1 MDDVFTQFYA
11 QADALIVTLVV
22 DKYAAIA
29 DMVRGPLIMSA
40 AIYIAV
46 VGFAVMRGVV
56 SEGWGALMA
65 SGFKLALI
73 IAAATGSYGSWVAA
87 SANELPNSF
96 SAALGGS
103 AVGGEMFD
111 TFVKEARSNARDVTA
126 KAPLLFKD
134 SALFEPMND
143 PVISLLAA
151 ATTFTAYAVAGFGL
165 ALLLFAKLALG
176 IVLVFGPLFVALL
189 VFDSTRGLFFGWLS
203 QTLNFIILTAILT
216 IMVTFVSGT
225 VLVVTQQMTAA
236 IPPDAPNVSPYV
248 EILGAQIGIMF
259 LGGVFF
265 LQAPGLASG
274 IAGGGAAGFGQF
286 VSAVLPGRMALSV
299 TKSAGRSLGPA
310 GSSGT
315 MGVRTLARIDRL
327 ARSIRK

>member
-1 MDDVFTQFYA
+1 MDDVFTRFYT
-11 QADALIVTLVV
+11 QADALILTLVV
-22 DKYAAIA
+22 DKYAAMA
-29 DMVRGPLIMSA
+29 DMVRGPLILSA

-46 VGFAVMRGVV
+46 VGFAVMRGIV

-103 AVGGEMFD
+103 AIGGQMFD
-111 TFVKEARSNARDVTA
+111 NFVLEVRSNA
-126 KAPLLFKD
+126 KAVVV
-134 SALFEPMND
+134 SAPKVEIPVLGYTFVD
-143 PVISLLAA
+143 PVLSLLSA
-151 ATTFTAYAVAGFGL
+151 ATTITAYAVAGFGL

-176 IVLVFGPLFVALL
+176 IVLVFGPLFVAFL

-203 QTLNFIILTAILT
+203 QTLNFIILTAVLT
-216 IMVTFVSGT
+216 LMVTFVSGT
-225 VLVVTQQMTAA
+225 VLAITQQMGSA
-236 IPPDAPNVSPYV
+236 IPAGTDNASPFV
-248 EILGAQIGIMF
+248 EILAAQIGIMI
-259 LGGVFF
+259 LGAIFF

-299 TKSAGRSLGPA
+299 TTSAGRSLGPA
-310 GSSGT
+310 GNSGT
-315 MGVRTLARIDRL
+315 AGVRALARIDRL

>member
-11 QADALIVTLVV
+11 QADSLILTLVV
-22 DKYAAIA
+22 DKYAAMA
-29 DMVRGPLIMSA
+29 DMVRGPLILSA
-40 AIYIAV
+40 AIYIAI
-46 VGFAVMRGVV
+46 VGFAVMRGIV

-103 AVGGEMFD
+103 AVGGQMFD
-111 TFVKEARSNARDVTA
+111 NFVLEVRSNA
-126 KAPLLFKD
+126 KAVVLSAPKLEIPLIGYTTV
-134 SALFEPMND
+134 D
-143 PVISLLAA
+143 PILSLLSA
-151 ATTFTAYAVAGFGL
+151 ATTITAYIVAGFGL

-176 IVLVFGPLFVALL
+176 IVLVFGPLFVAFL

-203 QTLNFIILTAILT
+203 QALNFIILGAVLT
-216 IMVTFVSGT
+216 VMITFVSGT
-225 VLVVTQQMTAA
+225 VLVVTQQMGSA
-236 IPPDAPNVSPYV
+236 IPTGIDNASPYT
-248 EILGAQIGIMF
+248 EILAAQIGIMI
-259 LGGVFF
+259 LGGIFF

-286 VSAVLPGRMALSV
+286 VSAVLPGRGAVMAATASSRAL
-299 TKSAGRSLGPA
+299 KSEVNSFKA
-310 GSSGT
+310 
-315 MGVRTLARIDRL
+315 LARGL
-327 ARSIRK
+327 GQTIRRGR

>member
-11 QADALIVTLVV
+11 QADALILTLVV

-29 DMVRGPLIMSA
+29 GMVRGPLILSA

-46 VGFAVMRGVV
+46 VGFAVMRGIV

-111 TFVKEARSNARDVTA
+111 TFVKEIRSNARDVSA

-134 SALFEPMND
+134 SAFFEPMTD
-143 PVISLLAA
+143 PVLSLMAA
-151 ATTFTAYAVAGFGL
+151 ATTFTAYIVAGFGL

-176 IVLVFGPLFVALL
+176 IVLVFGPLFVAFL

-203 QTLNFIILTAILT
+203 QVLNFVILTAVLT
-216 IMVTFVSGT
+216 VMVTFISGT
-225 VLVVTQQMTAA
+225 VLVITQQMTAT
-236 IPPDAPNVSPYV
+236 IPTDAPNVSPYV
-248 EILGAQIGIMF
+248 EILGAQIGIMV
-259 LGGVFF
+259 LGGIFF

-274 IAGGGAAGFGQF
+274 IAGGGAAGFGSF
-286 VSAVLPGRMALSV
+286 VSAVLPGRAAMRAV
-299 TKSAGRSLGPA
+299 TATGRSLVPA
-310 GSSGT
+310 GKSGN
-315 MGVRTLARIDRL
+315 AF
-327 ARSIRK
+327 ARSISKIARRR